1 MTTTCQQTPKAQRTA
16 DDLSA
21 YEPHKPPFWA
31 KPGEAK
37 ESPRRTQIIE
47 RGRLIFA
54 KLPKDER
61 ARLTAAFDDHG
72 EMLHHVGKSRMH
84 YLQFVSGHVV
94 VEDVGAGAVRGRLTT
109 RRDALVQLLRDGPRS
124 SYEIA
129 DALGWT
135 RDVAKHQTR
144 AAKAAGIIEVTK
156 NRRKWRLVE

>member
-1 MTTTCQQTPKAQRTA
+1 
-16 DDLSA
+16 
-21 YEPHKPPFWA
+21 
-31 KPGEAK
+31 
-37 ESPRRTQIIE
+37 
-47 RGRLIFA
+47 
-54 KLPKDER
+54 
-61 ARLTAAFDDHG
+61 
-72 EMLHHVGKSRMH
+72 MH